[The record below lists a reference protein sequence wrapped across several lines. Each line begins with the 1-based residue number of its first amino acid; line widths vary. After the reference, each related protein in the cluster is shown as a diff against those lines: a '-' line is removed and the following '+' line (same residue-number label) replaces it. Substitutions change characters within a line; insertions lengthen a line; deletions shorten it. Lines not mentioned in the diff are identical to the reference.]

1 MFLNS
6 ESIPLG
12 EVLNVSN
19 LQGPQ
24 QFKISGIGLGKIK
37 VISEEFEISSDSEE
51 WANELHYDLSTSMY
65 EDIYVRPINE
75 IGSGTVR
82 IEADNEQ

>member
-6 ESIPLG
+6 ENIPLG

-24 QFKISGIGLGKIK
+24 QFKISGVGLEKIK
-37 VISEEFEISSDSEE
+37 AISEDFEISSDNTD
-51 WANELHYDLSTSMY
+51 WANQLHYDLSTSIY